1 MLGMIQFKPNRFIRD
16 VANYIRFTSK
26 SIKRIRVGC
35 NCIKTATYSTGMKH
49 FFDNVRN
56 NNQVRESHEDEW
68 DVLRA
73 DIAYL
78 RKQCGD
84 ANETEEPAGV
94 GFFAAE
100 KTRLY
105 KILHS
110 I

>member
-1 MLGMIQFKPNRFIRD
+1 
-16 VANYIRFTSK
+16 
-26 SIKRIRVGC
+26 
-35 NCIKTATYSTGMKH
+35 MKH

-56 NNQVRESHEDEW
+56 NNQVCESHEEEW

-84 ANETEEPAGV
+84 AKETEESAGV
-94 GFFAAE
+94 GFFAVE